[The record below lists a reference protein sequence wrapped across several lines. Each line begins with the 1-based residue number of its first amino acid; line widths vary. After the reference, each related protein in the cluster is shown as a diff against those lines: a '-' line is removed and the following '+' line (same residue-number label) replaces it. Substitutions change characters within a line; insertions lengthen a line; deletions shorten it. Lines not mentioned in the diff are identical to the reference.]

1 MSYVSLNS
9 TGAWTMTF
17 HNDDNILVRYD
28 EDIQEY
34 EYKSQNGIEYDI
46 EPVDELD
53 PYKVKITPYGEE
65 EEDEEEEDEE
75 EEWEGFE
82 DDGIDPFKEE
92 YNAEVDTDDTY

>member
-1 MSYVSLNS
+1 MSSVSLNS

-34 EYKSQNGIEYDI
+34 EYKSQNGIDYDI

-53 PYKVKITPYGEE
+53 PYKVKIKPYG
-65 EEDEEEEDEE
+65 EEEEDEE

>member
-1 MSYVSLNS
+1 MSSVSLNS

-53 PYKVKITPYGEE
+53 PYKVKIKPYG
-65 EEDEEEEDEE
+65 EEEEDEE

>member
-1 MSYVSLNS
+1 MSSVSLNS

-65 EEDEEEEDEE
+65 EEDEED
-75 EEWEGFE
+75 EWEGCE
-82 DDGIDPFKEE
+82 DDGSDPFKEE

>member
-1 MSYVSLNS
+1 MSSVSLNS

-53 PYKVKITPYGEE
+53 PYKVKIKPYGE
-65 EEDEEEEDEE
+65 EEEEDEE

-92 YNAEVDTDDTY
+92 YNAEVDTDDTYWV

>member
-1 MSYVSLNS
+1 MSSVSLNS

-53 PYKVKITPYGEE
+53 PYKVKIKPYGEE
-65 EEDEEEEDEE
+65 DEDEE
-75 EEWEGFE
+75 EEWEGLE

-92 YNAEVDTDDTY
+92 YNKEVDTDDTY

>member
-1 MSYVSLNS
+1 MSSVSLNS

-46 EPVDELD
+46 EPADELD
-53 PYKVKITPYGEE
+53 PYKVKIKPYGE
-65 EEDEEEEDEE
+65 EEEEDEE

>member
-1 MSYVSLNS
+1 MSSVSLNS

-53 PYKVKITPYGEE
+53 PYKVKIKPYG
-65 EEDEEEEDEE
+65 EE

>member
-1 MSYVSLNS
+1 MSSVSLNS

-53 PYKVKITPYGEE
+53 PYKVKIKPYGE
-65 EEDEEEEDEE
+65 EEEEDEE

-92 YNAEVDTDDTY
+92 YNTEVDTDDTY

>member
-1 MSYVSLNS
+1 MSSVSLNS

-53 PYKVKITPYGEE
+53 PYKVKITTYG
-65 EEDEEEEDEE
+65 EEEEDEE

>member
-1 MSYVSLNS
+1 MSSVSLNS
-9 TGAWTMTF
+9 AGAWTMTF

-28 EDIQEY
+28 EDTEEY
-34 EYKSQNGIEYDI
+34 EYKSQNGIDYDI
-46 EPVDELD
+46 EPVDGLD
-53 PYKVKITPYGEE
+53 PYKVKIKPYG
-65 EEDEEEEDEE
+65 EEEEDEE

>member
-1 MSYVSLNS
+1 MSSVSLNS

-65 EEDEEEEDEE
+65 EEDEEEE
-75 EEWEGFE
+75 GYE
-82 DDGIDPFKEE
+82 DDGTDPFKEE
-92 YNAEVDTDDTY
+92 YNAEVDTDETYWA

>member
-1 MSYVSLNS
+1 MSSVSLNS

-53 PYKVKITPYGEE
+53 PYKVKIKPYG
-65 EEDEEEEDEE
+65 EEEEDEE

-92 YNAEVDTDDTY
+92 YNTEVDTDDTY

>member
-1 MSYVSLNS
+1 MSSVSLNS

-53 PYKVKITPYGEE
+53 PYKVKIKPYG
-65 EEDEEEEDEE
+65 EEEEDEE

-82 DDGIDPFKEE
+82 DDDIDPFKEE

>member
-1 MSYVSLNS
+1 MSSVSLNS

-53 PYKVKITPYGEE
+53 PYKVKIKPYGEE
-65 EEDEEEEDEE
+65 EEK
-75 EEWEGFE
+75 WEGYE
-82 DDGIDPFKEE
+82 DDGTDPFKEE

>member
-1 MSYVSLNS
+1 MSSVSLNS
-9 TGAWTMTF
+9 AGAWTMTF

-53 PYKVKITPYGEE
+53 PYKVKIKPYGE
-65 EEDEEEEDEE
+65 EEEEDEE

-92 YNAEVDTDDTY
+92 YNAEVDTDDAY

>member
-1 MSYVSLNS
+1 MSSVSLNS

-53 PYKVKITPYGEE
+53 PYKVKIKPYG
-65 EEDEEEEDEE
+65 EEEEDEE

-92 YNAEVDTDDTY
+92 YNVEVDTDDTYWV

>member
-1 MSYVSLNS
+1 MSSVSLNS

-28 EDIQEY
+28 EDIQ
-34 EYKSQNGIEYDI
+34 YKSQNGIEYDI

-65 EEDEEEEDEE
+65 EE
-75 EEWEGFE
+75 
-82 DDGIDPFKEE
+82 
-92 YNAEVDTDDTY
+92 EVDTDDTY

>member
-1 MSYVSLNS
+1 MSSVNLNS
-9 TGAWTMTF
+9 AGAWTMTF

-53 PYKVKITPYGEE
+53 PYKVKIKPYG
-65 EEDEEEEDEE
+65 EEEEDEE

>member
-1 MSYVSLNS
+1 MSSVNLNS
-9 TGAWTMTF
+9 AGAWTMTF

-53 PYKVKITPYGEE
+53 PYKVKIKPYG
-65 EEDEEEEDEE
+65 EEEEDEE

-82 DDGIDPFKEE
+82 DDGTDPFKEE
-92 YNAEVDTDDTY
+92 YNAEVDTDETY

>member
-1 MSYVSLNS
+1 MSSVSLNS

-53 PYKVKITPYGEE
+53 PYKVKIKPYG
-65 EEDEEEEDEE
+65 EEEEDEE

-92 YNAEVDTDDTY
+92 YNAEVDTDDTYWV

>member
-1 MSYVSLNS
+1 MSYVNLNS

-28 EDIQEY
+28 EDNQEY
-34 EYKSQNGIEYDI
+34 VYKSQKDIEYDI

-53 PYKVKITPYGEE
+53 PYKVKIKPYGEE
-65 EEDEEEEDEE
+65 EEDEEEG
-75 EEWEGFE
+75 WEGLE
-82 DDGIDPFKEE
+82 DDSTDPFKEE

>member
-1 MSYVSLNS
+1 MSSVSLNS

-28 EDIQEY
+28 EDIQKY

-53 PYKVKITPYGEE
+53 PYKVKIKPYG
-65 EEDEEEEDEE
+65 EEEEDEE